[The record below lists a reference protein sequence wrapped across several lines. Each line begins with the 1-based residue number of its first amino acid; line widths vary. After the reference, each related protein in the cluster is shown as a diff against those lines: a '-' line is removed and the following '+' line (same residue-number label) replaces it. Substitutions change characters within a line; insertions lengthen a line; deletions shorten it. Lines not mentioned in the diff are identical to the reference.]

1 MSGWMKAEA
10 VAAFGAEMRAASAA
24 RAAGA
29 LDDAFAHYERAHI
42 VAQRHPWRHARAH
55 VGMLAVG
62 FARRDAREI
71 LGQLLRIPAALTKSR
86 LWVPRGNTGGAN
98 VSAFAP
104 MPIPADLAPLV
115 DD

>member
-1 MSGWMKAEA
+1 MSGWMKREA
-10 VAAFGAEMRAASAA
+10 IAAFDAEMRAARDA
-24 RAAGA
+24 RAGGA
-29 LDDAFAHYERAHI
+29 LEAAFAHYERAHI
-42 VAQRHPWRHARAH
+42 VAQRHPWRHAKAH
-55 VGMLAVG
+55 LGMLAVG

-71 LGQLLRIPAALTKSR
+71 LGQLFRIPAALTKSR

-104 MPIPADLAPLV
+104 MPVPADLAPLV

>member
-1 MSGWMKAEA
+1 MKPEA
-10 VAAFGAEMRAASAA
+10 IAVFDAAMRAARDA
-24 RAAGA
+24 RDGGA
-29 LDDAFAHYERAHI
+29 LDVAFAHYERAHI
-42 VAQRHPWRHARAH
+42 VAQRHPWRHACAH
-55 VGMLAVG
+55 VGMLAIG

-71 LGQLLRIPAALTKSR
+71 VGQLFRIPAALTKSR

-104 MPIPADLAPLV
+104 MPVPADLAPLL

>member
-1 MSGWMKAEA
+1 MNGWMKPEA
-10 VAAFGAEMRAASAA
+10 IAAFDAEMRAARAA
-24 RAAGA
+24 RAAGT
-29 LDDAFAHYERAHI
+29 LDEAFARYERAHVI
-42 VAQRHPWRHARAH
+42 AQRHPWRHAKAH
-55 VGMLAVG
+55 VGMLAIG